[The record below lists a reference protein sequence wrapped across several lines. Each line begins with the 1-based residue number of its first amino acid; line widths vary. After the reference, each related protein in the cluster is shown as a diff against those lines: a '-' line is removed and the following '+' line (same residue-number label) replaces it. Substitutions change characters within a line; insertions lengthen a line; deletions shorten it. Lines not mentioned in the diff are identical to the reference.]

1 MRNSGTGSVWFWRA
15 HPARVF
21 TGGTPIR
28 SCEISQN
35 RNIRF
40 RRGFKSEI
48 FATALLM
55 LLFLS
60 ISPCYAQNQL
70 TLRRV
75 EFVGLKKLSQQQAI
89 DTSGLKIGATVT
101 PAVIDAAAEKL
112 MASGLFRKVGYKLR
126 TSAADAT
133 VIFEVEELSRN
144 LPVVF
149 ENFVWFTEDEIARAI
164 RQDVPFFDGTAPE
177 AGTTTDK
184 IAAALQ
190 RLLSQKTL

>member
-1 MRNSGTGSVWFWRA
+1 MRNSEVWLWHA

-21 TGGTPIR
+21 AGGTPIP
-28 SCEISQN
+28 SFKIGQN
-35 RNIRF
+35 RHIRF

-48 FATALLM
+48 FAIALLM
-55 LLFLS
+55 LLFPF

-89 DTSGLKIGATVT
+89 DTSGLKIGTTVT
-101 PAVIDAAAEKL
+101 PAIIDAAAEKL
-112 MASGLFRKVGYKLR
+112 MASGLFRKLGYKLR
-126 TSAADAT
+126 TTDADAT

-149 ENFVWFTEDEIARAI
+149 ENFVWFT
-164 RQDVPFFDGTAPE
+164 
-177 AGTTTDK
+177 
-184 IAAALQ
+184 
-190 RLLSQKTL
+190 